1 VKRLF
6 NLFKSFISECEAY
19 AIAFI
24 IIIGIHLSVLIDLLT
39 TIAQRII
46 TNIVLTVHL
55 YSNRKLNN
63 LFIFHLPFFF
73 FFIIQIK
80 ILC

>member
-24 IIIGIHLSVLIDLLT
+24 IIIGIHLSVLIDWLRILFLDEFYLLK
-39 TIAQRII
+39 
-46 TNIVLTVHL
+46 LTKNL
-55 YSNRKLNN
+55 YLNN
-63 LFIFHLPFFF
+63 KEKEKRKMKNEK
-73 FFIIQIK
+73 II
-80 ILC
+80 